1 MKKKRIFSPT
11 RLIVAAA
18 ILAVVGV
25 GYWFWFG
32 QSEPETDATKLPAK
46 LVGTAQRRDIETKLL
61 LTGEVSPAFSVDV
74 KSEIS
79 GRVEKVHVTTG
90 QFVQKGDQLVT
101 IDDNDLLTEKRSALT
116 NIEGAKLDVEK
127 KQGNYDRAKAL
138 FDEKLI
144 SKEVYENL
152 HSDLLISKNSL
163 TKSESSLQSVEDKL
177 SKTRILA
184 PADGTVLAINV
195 NEGQVVVGA
204 TSVNAGVILMQ
215 FADLNRLNID
225 THVNQ
230 MDVGKIKVGDILRV
244 RMQGEDSRPLKA
256 RVEFI
261 APVAT
266 VKNNIKGFAVESQ
279 IEDLDERLR
288 PGMSVSMELAMASS
302 KATVSVPI
310 GAVFTE
316 DDHKY
321 VYVRRGESTE
331 RRLVE
336 IGLTNFSFAE
346 IKSGLDE
353 GEEVLLVAPRN
364 TPKKS

>member
-1 MKKKRIFSPT
+1 MKKRFFSPLKIT
-11 RLIVAAA
+11 AVLV
-18 ILAVVGV
+18 ILSIG
-25 GYWFWFG
+25 GGIWYWTSG
-32 QSEPETDATKLPAK
+32 SSSKTDVENLPEN
-46 LVGTAQRRDIETKLL
+46 LVDTVKRRDIETKLQ
-61 LTGEVSPAFSVDV
+61 LTGEVSPAFSVDI

-79 GRVEKVHVTTG
+79 GRVKIIHVTTG
-90 QFVQKGDQLVT
+90 QFVQKGDPLAT
-101 IDDNDLLTEKRSALT
+101 IDDNDLLTEKRSANT
-116 NIEGAKLDVEK
+116 NIDGAKLDVEK

-152 HSDLLISKNSL
+152 HSDLLISQNSL
-163 TKSESSLQSVEDKL
+163 TKSQSSLQVVEDKL

-230 MDVGKIKVGDILRV
+230 MDVNKIKVDDVLRV
-244 RMQGEDSRPLKA
+244 KMQGEEDKFLSAKVA
-256 RVEFI
+256 FI

-266 VKNNIKGFAVESQ
+266 VKNNIKGFAVESV
-279 IEDLDERLR
+279 IDGKDERLR
-288 PGMSVSMELAMASS
+288 PGMSVSMELSMATAKNSI
-302 KATVSVPI
+302 SVPI

-316 DDHKY
+316 DDRKY
-321 VYVRRGESTE
+321 VYVRHGEATE
-331 RRLVE
+331 RREVK
-336 IGLTNFSFAE
+336 IGLSNFSFAE
-346 IKSGLDE
+346 VKSGVDE
-353 GEEVLLVAPRN
+353 GEEVMLVSPRN
-364 TPKKS
+364 SIKKS

>member
-1 MKKKRIFSPT
+1 MKRRIFSPA
-11 RLIVAAA
+11 RLIVAAV
-18 ILAVVGV
+18 ILAAAG
-25 GYWFWFG
+25 GGAWFWFG
-32 QSEPETDATKLPAK
+32 RTDADGDRSKLPAK
-46 LVGTAQRRDIETKLL
+46 LVETAQRRDLESKLV
-61 LTGEVSPAFSVDV
+61 LTGEVSPAFSVDI

-79 GRVEKVHVTTG
+79 GRVEKIHVITG
-90 QFVQKGDQLVT
+90 QLVQKGEPLVT

-127 KQGNYDRAKAL
+127 KQGNYDRARAL
-138 FDEKLI
+138 FEEKLI

-152 HSDLLISKNSL
+152 HSDWLIAKNSL
-163 TKSESSLQSVEDKL
+163 TKAESSLQAVEDKL

-204 TSVNAGVILMQ
+204 TSVNAGIILMQ

-230 MDVGKIKVGDILRV
+230 MDVGKIKVGDYLRV
-244 RMQGEDSRPLKA
+244 RMQGDDAKPLRA

-266 VKNNIKGFAVESQ
+266 VKNNIKGFAVESL

-288 PGMSVSMELAMASS
+288 PGMSVSMELSMASA
-302 KATVSVPI
+302 KAALSVPI

-316 DDHKY
+316 DDHKV

-331 RRLVE
+331 RRAVQ

-353 GEEVLLVAPRN
+353 GEEVLLVAPKN
-364 TPKKS
+364 VPKKS